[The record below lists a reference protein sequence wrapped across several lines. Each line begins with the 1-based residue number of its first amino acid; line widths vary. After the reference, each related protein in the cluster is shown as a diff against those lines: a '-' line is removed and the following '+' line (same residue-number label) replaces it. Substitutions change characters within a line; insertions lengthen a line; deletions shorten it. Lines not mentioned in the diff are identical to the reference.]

1 MMQAKGTILEAI
13 VRDTRGVISAR
24 RAERSLSTLES
35 MSGFARPPLSL
46 AGALAEPVFSVIAE
60 AKKASPSKGVIR
72 EDFDVVSITREYQD
86 GGAAAVSILTEP
98 LYFQGDIT
106 FLESCRPH
114 IQIPILRKD
123 FIVDTY
129 QIHEAR
135 AFGADAVLLIAAC
148 LERSQIAELQDAAE
162 EIGLSVLV
170 ELYAPSELDL
180 VDVDR
185 TDIIGVNSRD
195 LHTFE
200 VDMDRAIDVLN
211 QLPQHVTRV
220 AESGI
225 ESQKDGLHLRDNG
238 IHAALIGEYFM
249 REERPGKALA
259 SFLKGLA

>member
-1 MMQAKGTILEAI
+1 MMQARGTILEAI

-24 RAERSLSTLES
+24 KADRSLSTLES
-35 MSGFARPPLSL
+35 MPGFSRPTLSL
-46 AGALAEPVFSVIAE
+46 ARVLNEPLLSVIAE

-72 EDFDVVSITREYQD
+72 EDFDVVSIAREYQD
-86 GGAAAVSILTEP
+86 VGAAAVSILTEP

-129 QIHEAR
+129 QIHEVR

-148 LERSQIAELQDAAE
+148 LERSQIAELQAAAE
-162 EIGLSVLV
+162 ELELSVLV

-180 VDVDR
+180 IDVDR

-200 VDMDRAIDVLN
+200 VNMDRAIDVLN
-211 QLPQHVTRV
+211 QLPQHVIRV

-225 ESQKDGLHLRDNG
+225 ESRDDGLHLRNNG

-249 REERPGKALA
+249 REERPGEALA